1 MQSEK
6 QIIILKFGSSVLRS
20 ENDLPTAVHEI
31 YRWWREGFQVV
42 AVVSAFGNTTDELT
56 RRAHSVCDQPNDELV
71 AALLATGEAASSAL
85 LGLALSRSGIRATVL
100 DAEQAGFATD
110 GPVLDANLTS
120 IDTANV
126 LEALR
131 NGVVVLP
138 GFVGKGRAG
147 KTTLLGRGGSDL
159 TALFIAQRLG
169 ASCRLVKDVDG
180 LYTSDPN
187 SPSGPLA
194 ARFIR
199 VSYATAARVGGA
211 VVQLKAI
218 DFAERHRLRFTVS
231 SVGSNPAT
239 EIGPYADSIALPDG
253 PIQPLRVALLG
264 CGTVG
269 GGVYQR
275 LAALPA
281 IFNVVG
287 VGTRNV
293 EHAIQAG
300 VPARLITIR
309 LEALIAEPVDVVIEL
324 LGGEEPARTHISRA
338 LRLGRHV
345 VTANKSLLA
354 NDVTTLQRLAS
365 NNGVAL
371 KYSAAIGG
379 VLPALETISRA
390 RKLAVAPLHSISGVL
405 NGTTNFILDQL
416 ADGAT
421 LSDAVS
427 TAQKNGYAERDAQL
441 DLNGTDAAQ
450 KLILLARAAF
460 DVDLPLNSIEIQ
472 GIQNLNTNQVR
483 AARKNGR
490 ITRLVAEC
498 RRETH
503 GLAATVSPIE
513 LPFDHPLALVGG
525 VENRL
530 IIQSQTGRS
539 WDICGGGAGRWP
551 TTEAVMADLFDLWRE
566 STINAAEEEQEC
578 VA

>member
-1 MQSEK
+1 MQV
-6 QIIILKFGSSVLRS
+6 IVLKFGSSVLRS
-20 ENDLPTAVHEI
+20 ESDLPTAVHEI

-42 AVVSAFGNTTDELT
+42 AVASAFGNTTDELT
-56 RRAHSVCDQPNDELV
+56 QRAHSVCDQPNDELV

-85 LGLALSRSGIRATVL
+85 LGLALNRSGIRATVL
-100 DAEQAGFATD
+100 DAKQAGLVTD

-120 IDTANV
+120 IDTACL

-138 GFVGKGRAG
+138 GFVGRSKSG

-169 ASCRLVKDVDG
+169 AVCRLIKDVDG

-187 SPSGPLA
+187 AATRPSA
-194 ARFIR
+194 ARFGR

-211 VVQLKAI
+211 VVQPKAI
-218 DFAERHRLRFTVS
+218 DFAEQHRLRFIVAGI
-231 SVGSNPAT
+231 GSNRAT
-239 EIGPYADSIALPDG
+239 EIGPYADSVALSNVQA
-253 PIQPLRVALLG
+253 QPLRVALLG

-275 LAALPA
+275 LAALPE

-293 EHAIQAG
+293 EHAIQAD
-300 VPARLITIR
+300 VPVRLITTR

-324 LGGEEPARTHISRA
+324 LGGEEPARTLISRA

-345 VTANKSLLA
+345 VTANKCLLA
-354 NDVTTLQRLAS
+354 TDVATLQRLAS
-365 NNGVAL
+365 NNSVAL
-371 KYSAAIGG
+371 KYNAAVGG
-379 VLPALETISRA
+379 VLPALETASQA
-390 RKLAVAPLHSISGVL
+390 RRLAPLRSISGVL

-416 ADGAT
+416 ANGYDLA
-421 LSDAVS
+421 SAVS
-427 TAQKNGYAERDAQL
+427 AAQKNGYAERDSQL
-441 DLNGTDAAQ
+441 DLSGTDAAQ
-450 KLILLARAAF
+450 KLILLARAGF
-460 DVDLPLNSIEIQ
+460 GVDLPLSSIETQ
-472 GIQNLNTNQVR
+472 GIQNLNANQIR
-483 AARKNGR
+483 IARNNGR

-498 RRETH
+498 TRESH
-503 GLAATVSPIE
+503 CFAAKVSPVE
-513 LPFDHPLALVGG
+513 LPLDHPLARVSG

-530 IIQSQTGRS
+530 LFQFQPGKS
-539 WDICGGGAGRWP
+539 WDVCGSGAGRWP
-551 TTEAVMADLFDLWRE
+551 TTEAVLADLFDLWR
-566 STINAAEEEQEC
+566 NAVVNEEEQEG

>member
-1 MQSEK
+1 M
-6 QIIILKFGSSVLRS
+6 QIIVLKFGSSVLRS
-20 ENDLPTAVHEI
+20 ESDLPTAVHEI

-42 AVVSAFGNTTDELT
+42 VVVSAFGNTTDDLT
-56 RRAHSVCDQPNDELV
+56 QRAHSVCDQPNDELV

-85 LGLALSRSGIRATVL
+85 LGLALNRSGIRASVL
-100 DAEQAGFATD
+100 EAEQAGLATD

-120 IDTANV
+120 IDTASV

-138 GFVGKGRAG
+138 GFVGRG
-147 KTTLLGRGGSDL
+147 KSGKKTLLGRGGSDL

-169 ASCRLVKDVDG
+169 AVCRLIKDVDG

-187 SPSGPLA
+187 ATTTA
-194 ARFIR
+194 ARFGR
-199 VSYATAARVGGA
+199 VSYGTAARVGGA
-211 VVQLKAI
+211 VVQRKAI
-218 DFAERHRLRFTVS
+218 DFAEQHRLRLIVS
-231 SVGSNPAT
+231 SIGSIRAT
-239 EIGPYADSIALPDG
+239 EIGPYADSIALTNVQV
-253 PIQPLRVALLG
+253 QPLRVALLG

-275 LAALPA
+275 LVSLPE
-281 IFNVVG
+281 IFKVVG

-293 EHAIQAG
+293 
-300 VPARLITIR
+300 R
-309 LEALIAEPVDVVIEL
+309 LETLIAEPVDVVIEL
-324 LGGEEPARTHISRA
+324 LGGEEPARTLISRA

-345 VTANKSLLA
+345 VTANKCLLA

-371 KYSAAIGG
+371 KYSAAVGG
-379 VLPALETISRA
+379 VLPALETVSRA
-390 RKLAVAPLHSISGVL
+390 RKLAPLHSLSGVL

-416 ADGAT
+416 ADGLDLAG
-421 LSDAVS
+421 AVYA
-427 TAQKNGYAERDAQL
+427 AQKNGYAERDSQL

-460 DVDLPLNSIEIQ
+460 DVDLPLSSIETH
-472 GIQNLNTNQVR
+472 GIQDLNANQIQT
-483 AARKNGR
+483 ARNNGR

-498 RRETH
+498 RRESH
-503 GLAATVSPIE
+503 GFAAKVSPVE
-513 LPFDHPLALVGG
+513 LSFDHPLARVSG

-530 IIQSQTGRS
+530 LIQSQTGKS
-539 WDICGGGAGRWP
+539 WDVGGSGAGRWP
-551 TTEAVMADLFDLWRE
+551 TTEAVLADLFDLWRN
-566 STINAAEEEQEC
+566 SVAGEEEQEC